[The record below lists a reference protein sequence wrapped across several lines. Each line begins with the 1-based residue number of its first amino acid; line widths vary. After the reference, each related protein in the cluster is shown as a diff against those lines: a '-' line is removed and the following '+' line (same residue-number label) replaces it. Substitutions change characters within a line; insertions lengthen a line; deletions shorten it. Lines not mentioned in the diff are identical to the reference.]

1 MEGDIRKPSTE
12 SREPAGG
19 GAPGVSSDI
28 RIMSIA
34 AGAAFLVSALTG
46 IVSQVAFGA
55 LLLRAILSGAAF
67 AALGA
72 GAAYV
77 ARVFLPELFGEPSH
91 PDSAAPVPG
100 IADAEHHLNIV
111 LPGGDEAAEEVE
123 ELPEAVDPAGAG
135 EDDLRN
141 LEREAAE
148 IGSDSLV
155 PEEESREARAPASAR
170 PPASF
175 DDLDVLPDLDGLS
188 DVFSAAS
195 HEDIAAGE
203 APARDPI
210 STTGASRDGI
220 DAATMAQAVRTL
232 LKRDQKG

>member
-1 MEGDIRKPSTE
+1 M
-12 SREPAGG
+12 
-19 GAPGVSSDI
+19 SSDI

-46 IVSQVAFGA
+46 LVSQVAFGA
-55 LLLRAILSGAAF
+55 LLLRAVLSSAAF

-77 ARVFLPELFGEPSH
+77 ARTFLPELFGESPH

-100 IADAEHHLNIV
+100 LADAEHHLNIV
-111 LPGGDEAAEEVE
+111 LPGGDEAAEDVE
-123 ELPEAVDPAGAG
+123 DLPEATDPGSVG
-135 EDDLRN
+135 EDELRN
-141 LEREAAE
+141 LERDAEE
-148 IGSDSLV
+148 IGADSLV
-155 PEEESREARAPASAR
+155 PEEESREAQAPAPAR

-195 HEDIAAGE
+195 HEDIDAGE

>member
-1 MEGDIRKPSTE
+1 
-12 SREPAGG
+12 
-19 GAPGVSSDI
+19 VSSEI
-28 RIMSIA
+28 RILSIA
-34 AGAAFLVSALTG
+34 AGAAFLVSAVTG
-46 IVSQVAFGA
+46 LASRVSFGA
-55 LLLRAILSGAAF
+55 LLLRAVLSGAAF

-72 GAAYV
+72 GAAYI
-77 ARVFLPELFGEPSH
+77 ARIFLPELFGETSG

-100 IADAEHHLNIV
+100 PAEAEHHLNIV
-111 LPGGDEAAEEVE
+111 LPGGEEAVEEVE
-123 ELPEAVDPAGAG
+123 ELPDALDPAGAG

-148 IGSDSLV
+148 IGADSLV
-155 PEEESREARAPASAR
+155 PEEESREARSPVSAR

-195 HEDIAAGE
+195 HEDIDAGE

>member
-1 MEGDIRKPSTE
+1 M
-12 SREPAGG
+12 
-19 GAPGVSSDI
+19 SSDI
-28 RIMSIA
+28 RFMTIA

-46 IVSQVAFGA
+46 LVSQVAFGA
-55 LLLRAILSGAAF
+55 LMLRAVLSGAAF

-77 ARVFLPELFGEPSH
+77 ARVFLPELYGEPSH
-91 PDSAAPVPG
+91 SDSAAPGPTPS
-100 IADAEHHLNIV
+100 DSEHHLNIV
-111 LPGGDEAAEEVE
+111 LPGEDEVAEDVEDLPAAS
-123 ELPEAVDPAGAG
+123 DPGSVG
-135 EDDLRN
+135 EDELRN
-141 LEREAAE
+141 LERDAEE
-148 IGSDSLV
+148 IGTDSLV
-155 PEEESREARAPASAR
+155 PEEESREAQTPAPAR

-188 DVFSAAS
+188 NVFSAAS
-195 HEDIAAGE
+195 HEDIDAGE